1 MFAKYLSLSYKTFIT
16 QIEGLVGAKEVLK
29 TVPEKSSFLQSLHA
43 KDCLR
48 LLGMV
53 CTPFVCIRAH
63 S

>member
-1 MFAKYLSLSYKTFIT
+1 M

-29 TVPEKSSFLQSLHA
+29 TVPEKSSFLLSLQA

-53 CTPFVCIRAH
+53 RTLHDCA
-63 S
+63 

>member
-1 MFAKYLSLSYKTFIT
+1 M

-29 TVPEKSSFLQSLHA
+29 TVPEKSLFLQSLHA

-53 CTPFVCIRAH
+53 CTPIHLLLIYHALSC
-63 S
+63 SLL

>member
-1 MFAKYLSLSYKTFIT
+1 MPFKFSNM

-29 TVPEKSSFLQSLHA
+29 TVAEKSSFLQSLQA

-53 CTPFVCIRAH
+53 CSP
-63 S
+63 